1 LNRKLLILD
10 VVLGACVIYGGL
22 QLHSHWTAAKARQA
36 TIPVA
41 APNAAPPPPIAPLPQ
56 EPAVLPSGFKDVA
69 LKTLF
74 DPSRNP
80 DVIKPAPPPPPPPPV
95 PPALPSFHGMM
106 DFGDGP
112 FAMMTESGASGYQE
126 VRPGGKIG
134 PFKLVSFNRREFE
147 LEWQGQII
155 HKRVDESG
163 GERPRQAAAKV
174 EPITT
179 NGVIPGMAAETPQPQ
194 PLPQQTANLGPGQQ
208 VTDTVRACQA
218 GDTSAPG
225 TISGG
230 YAKVIKPNP
239 LGSSSCF
246 WTAVGK

>member
-10 VVLGACVIYGGL
+10 VVLGASVIYGGFL
-22 QLHSHWTAAKARQA
+22 FHSHWTAANARQA
-36 TIPVA
+36 TIPGAV
-41 APNAAPPPPIAPLPQ
+41 PKAAPPPVIGPLPQ

-95 PPALPSFHGMM
+95 PPALPSFHGTM

-126 VRPGGKIG
+126 VRAGGNIG

-155 HKRVDESG
+155 HKRVDEPG
-163 GERPRQAAAKV
+163 DARPTTPAAKTAPV
-174 EPITT
+174 VT
-179 NGVIPGMAAETPQPQ
+179 NGVIPGMAAETPTPA
-194 PLPQQTANLGPGQQ
+194 PAPQQTANLGPGQQ
-208 VTDTVRACQA
+208 VTESVRACQA
-218 GDTSAPG
+218 GDASAPG
-225 TISGG
+225 TVSGG
-230 YAKVIKPNP
+230 YTKVIKPNP